1 VRNRLQVR
9 HATLSKDDYEIV
21 INYVKKT
28 GAIIDAGLVRDGRT
42 ITVTADP
49 EVIKKWMGSV

>member
-1 VRNRLQVR
+1 MRLKVR
-9 HATLSKDDYEIV
+9 HVTYSKDDYKIV

-28 GAIIDAGLVRDGRT
+28 GAIIDAALVRDGEI

-49 EVIKKWMGSV
+49 VVIEEWMSST

>member
-1 VRNRLQVR
+1 MKVR

-21 INYVKKT
+21 ISYVKKT
-28 GAIIDAGLVRDGRT
+28 GAIIDAGLIRDGRI

-49 EVIKKWMGSV
+49 EVIKKWVGSV